1 MGNLSGII
9 EQVLNG
15 QPAMIKELLKTV
27 GFDLDKVSD
36 ASFEHL
42 LGMVKNGFPMV
53 PVSKDGHT
61 YLYLDKDVFDPLFKM
76 TDTGEV
82 DDWGSPVYA
91 SDFTYIWDALA
102 ASGIL
107 PEEAKAAGIF
117 VQLIGNY
124 WNLSA
129 QTSEFNLGLDL
140 IVK

>member
-1 MGNLSGII
+1 MVSYG
-9 EQVLNG
+9 
-15 QPAMIKELLKTV
+15 T
-27 GFDLDKVSD
+27 GF
-36 ASFEHL
+36 
-42 LGMVKNGFPMV
+42 
-53 PVSKDGHT
+53 KDGHT

-140 IVK
+140 IAK